1 MASAISSAIGTQRQF
16 TKQPERPYQK
26 QLITPSFGAGID
38 YNTNYNLQSLASSLG
53 LLGKGLMAESIAAD
67 KRMREQLTTEDAE
80 RMIAGKTSKD
90 LKQLDVTQ
98 ELQHSDKGFDLTDN
112 PYAMA
117 TLEKARGKMLS
128 AQAKEQWL
136 ADNETTVPKSMEE
149 AVQSFNEN
157 LQGFY
162 SDAQN
167 GRITNKYAFDQ
178 GFYEGSMK
186 DALQIAHIA
195 NQKINTEARAEGQ
208 RSCNVRLEELIS
220 GAPAMD
226 TDNFKG
232 AFQEI
237 IRELRGYTT
246 NSSEALG
253 IISGAIGSLVE
264 NEVSTEKLN
273 ALKDIEYFGAGR
285 TIGKEL
291 PFYKFYKK
299 VADNVNYKI
308 ADTIYNTCANK
319 NGTVNWEKA
328 ELALNGLNESVRIP
342 KGIPQ
347 VDLPR
352 YSGDLDN
359 LTPELKSVLPSIGG
373 IIAQLGYG
381 DVAEYTSGYRDKEY
395 NASVGGAENSY
406 HTVGNAVDIYL
417 GDLSDEEAKHVESTF
432 KNYFGEVLFHD
443 AGSGKHLHL
452 GDYVGGLGDKAD
464 DRESTAVAYTP
475 DRVEKIRKLLEARDA
490 DARRVYRQKQEE
502 VYNSTVMAATTA
514 TSKEDALAAINNSD
528 LPQAKKNSLIRSV
541 NRRFKLIDDNKL
553 SPLQRYF
560 VRYEQNGLQ
569 KDLETIAYWDSL
581 KGKEAEDM
589 QKKADEA
596 AHRVNVY
603 WRFASGGAY
612 QYEVA
617 NDDVDS
623 EEESKEQPQL
633 DEAIAED
640 YKKRIK
646 VKADA
651 DLQGGQDEEVVFSKI
666 MSLANKYGLDGAE
679 LINEWY
685 PDEIE

>member
-1 MASAISSAIGTQRQF
+1 MASVISSAIGTQRQF

-26 QLITPSFGAGID
+26 QLITPSFGAGIG
-38 YNTNYNLQSLASSLG
+38 YNTDYNLQSLASSLG

-80 RMIAGKTSKD
+80 RMIAGKTSND

-136 ADNETTVPKSMEE
+136 AENETTVPKSMEE

-246 NSSEALG
+246 NSGEALG
-253 IISGAIGSLVE
+253 IISGAIGLLVE

-417 GDLSDEEAKHVESTF
+417 GDLSAEEAKHVESTF

-502 VYNSTVMAATTA
+502 IYNNTVMAATTA

-603 WRFASGGAY
+603 WRFSSGGAY
-612 QYEVA
+612 KYEVA

-633 DEAIAED
+633 DEATAED

-685 PDEIE
+685 PDEVE

>member
-1 MASAISSAIGTQRQF
+1 MASVISSAIGTQRQF

-26 QLITPSFGAGID
+26 QLITPSFGAGIGYKTD
-38 YNTNYNLQSLASSLG
+38 YNLQSLASSLG

-80 RMIAGKTSKD
+80 RMIAGKTSND

-136 ADNETTVPKSMEE
+136 AENETTVPKSMEE

-253 IISGAIGSLVE
+253 IISGAIGLLVE

-308 ADTIYNTCANK
+308 ADTIYNTCKNK
-319 NGTVNWEKA
+319 NGTINWEKA

-359 LTPELKSVLPSIGG
+359 LTPEFKSILPSIGG

-381 DVAEYTSGYRDKEY
+381 DIAEYTSGYRDEET
-395 NASVGGAENSY
+395 NTAADGAANSY
-406 HTVGNAVDIYL
+406 HLTGNAVDIYI
-417 GDLSDEEAKHVESTF
+417 GDLSDEESKHVISTF
-432 KNYFGEVLFHD
+432 KNYFGEVLYHNVKD
-443 AGSGKHLHL
+443 GKHLHL

-502 VYNSTVMAATTA
+502 VYNNTVMAATTA

-569 KDLETIAYWDSL
+569 KDLETIAYWESL

-603 WRFASGGAY
+603 WRFSSGGAY

-633 DEAIAED
+633 DEATAED

>member
-502 VYNSTVMAATTA
+502 VYNNTVMAATTA

-541 NRRFKLIDDNKL
+541 NRRFKLIDENKL

-603 WRFASGGAY
+603 WRFSSGGAY
-612 QYEVA
+612 KYEVA
-617 NDDVDS
+617 NDDVES

-633 DEAIAED
+633 DEATAED

-646 VKADA
+646 AKADA

-685 PDEIE
+685 PDEVE

>member
-502 VYNSTVMAATTA
+502 VYNNTVMAATTA

-603 WRFASGGAY
+603 WRFSSGGAY
-612 QYEVA
+612 KYEVA
-617 NDDVDS
+617 NDDVES

-633 DEAIAED
+633 DEATAED

-646 VKADA
+646 AKADA

>member
-1 MASAISSAIGTQRQF
+1 MASVISSAIGTQRQF

-26 QLITPSFGAGID
+26 QLITPSFGAGIG
-38 YNTNYNLQSLASSLG
+38 YNTDYNLQSLASSLG

-80 RMIAGKTSKD
+80 RMIAGKTSND

-136 ADNETTVPKSMEE
+136 AENETTVPKSMEE

-246 NSSEALG
+246 NSGEALG
-253 IISGAIGSLVE
+253 IISGAIGLLVE

-502 VYNSTVMAATTA
+502 VYNNTVMAATTA

-633 DEAIAED
+633 DEATAED

-646 VKADA
+646 AKADA

>member
-26 QLITPSFGAGID
+26 QLITPSFGAGIG
-38 YNTNYNLQSLASSLG
+38 YNTDYNLQSLASSLG

-80 RMIAGKTSKD
+80 RMIAGKTSND

-136 ADNETTVPKSMEE
+136 AENETTVPKSMEE

-253 IISGAIGSLVE
+253 IISGAIGLLVE

-464 DRESTAVAYTP
+464 DRESTAAAYTP

-502 VYNSTVMAATTA
+502 VYNNTVMAATTA

-581 KGKEAEDM
+581 TGKEAEDM

-603 WRFASGGAY
+603 WRFSSGGAY
-612 QYEVA
+612 KYEVA

-633 DEAIAED
+633 DEATAED

-646 VKADA
+646 AKADA

-685 PDEIE
+685 PDEVE

>member
-1 MASAISSAIGTQRQF
+1 MASVISSAIGTQRQF

-26 QLITPSFGAGID
+26 QLITPSFGAGIG
-38 YNTNYNLQSLASSLG
+38 YNTDYNLQSLASSLG

-80 RMIAGKTSKD
+80 RMIAGKTSND

-136 ADNETTVPKSMEE
+136 AENETTVPKSMEE

-253 IISGAIGSLVE
+253 IISGAIGLLVE

-502 VYNSTVMAATTA
+502 VYNNTVMAATTA

-603 WRFASGGAY
+603 WRFSSGGAY
-612 QYEVA
+612 KYEVA
-617 NDDVDS
+617 NDDMDS

-633 DEAIAED
+633 DEATAED

-685 PDEIE
+685 PDEVE

>member
-308 ADTIYNTCANK
+308 ADTIYNTCVNK

-502 VYNSTVMAATTA
+502 IYNNTVMAATTA

-633 DEAIAED
+633 DEATAED

-646 VKADA
+646 AKADA

-666 MSLANKYGLDGAE
+666 MRLANKYGLDGAE

>member
-1 MASAISSAIGTQRQF
+1 MASVISSAIGTQRQF

-26 QLITPSFGAGID
+26 QLITPSFGAGIG
-38 YNTNYNLQSLASSLG
+38 YNTDYNLQSLASSLG
-53 LLGKGLMAESIAAD
+53 LLGKGLMAESVAAD

-80 RMIAGKTSKD
+80 RMIAGKTSND

-98 ELQHSDKGFDLTDN
+98 ELQHSGKGFDLTDN

-136 ADNETTVPKSMEE
+136 AENETTVPKSMEE

-253 IISGAIGSLVE
+253 IISGAIGLLVE

-308 ADTIYNTCANK
+308 ADAIYNTCANK

-417 GDLSDEEAKHVESTF
+417 GDLSAEEAKHVESTF

-502 VYNSTVMAATTA
+502 IYNNTVMAATTA

-581 KGKEAEDM
+581 TGKEAEDM

-633 DEAIAED
+633 DEATAED

-646 VKADA
+646 AKADA

>member
-502 VYNSTVMAATTA
+502 IYNNTVMAATTA

-603 WRFASGGAY
+603 WRFSSGGAY
-612 QYEVA
+612 KYEVA
-617 NDDVDS
+617 NDDVES

-633 DEAIAED
+633 DEATAED

-646 VKADA
+646 AKADA

>member
-1 MASAISSAIGTQRQF
+1 MASVISSAIGTQRQF

-26 QLITPSFGAGID
+26 QLITPSFGAGIG
-38 YNTNYNLQSLASSLG
+38 YNTDYNLQSLASSLG
-53 LLGKGLMAESIAAD
+53 LLGKGLMAESVAAD

-80 RMIAGKTSKD
+80 RMIAGKTSND

-136 ADNETTVPKSMEE
+136 AENETTVPKSMEE

-226 TDNFKG
+226 TDSFKG

-246 NSSEALG
+246 DSSEALG
-253 IISGAIGSLVE
+253 IISGAIGLLVE
-264 NEVSTEKLN
+264 NDVSTEKLN

-417 GDLSDEEAKHVESTF
+417 GDLSAEEAKHVESTF

-464 DRESTAVAYTP
+464 DRESTAAAYTP
-475 DRVEKIRKLLEARDA
+475 DRVEKIRKMLEARDA

-502 VYNSTVMAATTA
+502 IYNNTVMAATTA

-560 VRYEQNGLQ
+560 VRYEQNSLQ

-581 KGKEAEDM
+581 TGKEAEDM

-603 WRFASGGAY
+603 WRFSSGGTY
-612 QYEVA
+612 KYEVA

-623 EEESKEQPQL
+623 EEEPKEQPQL
-633 DEAIAED
+633 DEATAED

>member
-1 MASAISSAIGTQRQF
+1 MASVISSAIGTQRQF

-53 LLGKGLMAESIAAD
+53 LLGKGLMAESVAAD

-80 RMIAGKTSKD
+80 RMIAGKTSND

-136 ADNETTVPKSMEE
+136 AENETTVPKSMEE

-253 IISGAIGSLVE
+253 IISGEIGLLVE

-328 ELALNGLNESVRIP
+328 ELSLNGLNESVRIP

-406 HTVGNAVDIYL
+406 HTVGNAVDFYL
-417 GDLSDEEAKHVESTF
+417 GDLSD
-432 KNYFGEVLFHD
+432 
-443 AGSGKHLHL
+443 
-452 GDYVGGLGDKAD
+452 
-464 DRESTAVAYTP
+464 
-475 DRVEKIRKLLEARDA
+475 
-490 DARRVYRQKQEE
+490 
-502 VYNSTVMAATTA
+502 
-514 TSKEDALAAINNSD
+514 
-528 LPQAKKNSLIRSV
+528 
-541 NRRFKLIDDNKL
+541 
-553 SPLQRYF
+553 
-560 VRYEQNGLQ
+560 
-569 KDLETIAYWDSL
+569 
-581 KGKEAEDM
+581 
-589 QKKADEA
+589 
-596 AHRVNVY
+596 
-603 WRFASGGAY
+603 
-612 QYEVA
+612 
-617 NDDVDS
+617 
-623 EEESKEQPQL
+623 
-633 DEAIAED
+633 
-640 YKKRIK
+640 
-646 VKADA
+646 
-651 DLQGGQDEEVVFSKI
+651 
-666 MSLANKYGLDGAE
+666 
-679 LINEWY
+679 
-685 PDEIE
+685 

>member
-502 VYNSTVMAATTA
+502 VYNNTVMAATTA

-541 NRRFKLIDDNKL
+541 NRRFKLIDENKL

-603 WRFASGGAY
+603 WRFSSGGAY
-612 QYEVA
+612 KYEVA
-617 NDDVDS
+617 NDDVES

-633 DEAIAED
+633 DEATAED

-646 VKADA
+646 AKADA

>member
-502 VYNSTVMAATTA
+502 VYNNTVMAATTA

-633 DEAIAED
+633 DEATAED

-646 VKADA
+646 AKADA